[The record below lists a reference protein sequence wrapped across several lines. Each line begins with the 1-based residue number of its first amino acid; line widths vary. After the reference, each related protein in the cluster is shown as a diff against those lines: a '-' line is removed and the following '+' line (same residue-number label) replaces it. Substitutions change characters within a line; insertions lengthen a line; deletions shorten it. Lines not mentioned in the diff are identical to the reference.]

1 MKRYVA
7 RRSRI
12 IRNNIDG
19 KIFEFEIDNSTNF
32 KDLNLTISKDGKIL
46 RTLEMQ
52 NSTEEKTLEI
62 AGIKFSGV
70 MLQIVKEFINQ

>member
-1 MKRYVA
+1 METTINLK
-7 RRSRI
+7 I
-12 IRNNIDG
+12 EQDG

-32 KDLNLTISKDGKIL
+32 KDLNLTISKDGSIL
-46 RTLEMQ
+46 RTLQIQ

-62 AGIKFSGV
+62 AGIKFSGL

>member
-1 MKRYVA
+1 METTINLK
-7 RRSRI
+7 I
-12 IRNNIDG
+12 EQDG

-32 KDLNLTISKDGKIL
+32 KDLNLTISKDGSIL
-46 RTLEMQ
+46 QTLQIQ

-62 AGIKFSGV
+62 AGIKFSGL

>member
-1 MKRYVA
+1 METTINLK
-7 RRSRI
+7 I
-12 IRNNIDG
+12 EQDG

-32 KDLNLTISKDGKIL
+32 KDLDLVISKDGFVLQTL
-46 RTLEMQ
+46 RIQ

-62 AGIKFSGV
+62 AGIKFSGL

>member
-1 MKRYVA
+1 METTINLK
-7 RRSRI
+7 I
-12 IRNNIDG
+12 EQDG

-32 KDLNLTISKDGKIL
+32 KDLNLTISKDGSIL
-46 RTLEMQ
+46 RTLQIQ

>member
-1 MKRYVA
+1 METTINLK
-7 RRSRI
+7 I
-12 IRNNIDG
+12 EQDG

-32 KDLNLTISKDGKIL
+32 KDLNLIISKDGSIL
-46 RTLEMQ
+46 RTLQIQ

-62 AGIKFSGV
+62 AGIKFSGL

>member
-1 MKRYVA
+1 MET
-7 RRSRI
+7 I
-12 IRNNIDG
+12 INLKIEQDG

-32 KDLNLTISKDGKIL
+32 KDLDLVISKDGFVL
-46 RTLEMQ
+46 QTLQIQ

-62 AGIKFSGV
+62 AGIKFSGL

>member
-1 MKRYVA
+1 METTINLK
-7 RRSRI
+7 I
-12 IRNNIDG
+12 EQDG

>member
-1 MKRYVA
+1 METTINLK
-7 RRSRI
+7 I
-12 IRNNIDG
+12 EQDG

-62 AGIKFSGV
+62 AGIKFSGL

>member
-1 MKRYVA
+1 METTINLKVEQ
-7 RRSRI
+7 
-12 IRNNIDG
+12 DG

-32 KDLNLTISKDGKIL
+32 KDLNLTISKDGSIL
-46 RTLEMQ
+46 RTLQIQ

-62 AGIKFSGV
+62 AGIKFSGL

>member
-1 MKRYVA
+1 MGTTINLK
-7 RRSRI
+7 I
-12 IRNNIDG
+12 EQDG

-32 KDLNLTISKDGKIL
+32 KDLNLIISKDGSIL
-46 RTLEMQ
+46 RTLQIQ

-62 AGIKFSGV
+62 AGIKFSGL

>member
-1 MKRYVA
+1 MKTT
-7 RRSRI
+7 I
-12 IRNNIDG
+12 NLKIEQDG

-32 KDLNLTISKDGKIL
+32 KDLNLTISKDGSIL
-46 RTLEMQ
+46 RTLQIQ

-62 AGIKFSGV
+62 AGIKFSGL

>member
-1 MKRYVA
+1 METTINLK
-7 RRSRI
+7 I
-12 IRNNIDG
+12 EKDG

-32 KDLNLTISKDGKIL
+32 KDLNLTISKDGSIL
-46 RTLEMQ
+46 RTFQIQ

-62 AGIKFSGV
+62 AGIKFSGL

>member
-1 MKRYVA
+1 METTINLKVEQ
-7 RRSRI
+7 
-12 IRNNIDG
+12 DG

-52 NSTEEKTLEI
+52 NSTEEKMLEI

>member
-1 MKRYVA
+1 METTINLK
-7 RRSRI
+7 I
-12 IRNNIDG
+12 EQDG

-32 KDLNLTISKDGKIL
+32 KDLNLTISKDGSIL
-46 RTLEMQ
+46 RTLQIQ

-62 AGIKFSGV
+62 EGIKFSGL

>member
-1 MKRYVA
+1 METTINLK
-7 RRSRI
+7 I
-12 IRNNIDG
+12 EKDG

-32 KDLNLTISKDGKIL
+32 KDLNLTISKDGSIL
-46 RTLEMQ
+46 RTLQIQ

-62 AGIKFSGV
+62 AGIKFSGL